1 MRRHGF
7 SLIEVMAVVVIIGVL
22 ASIAIPL
29 YTGHIRKARRSEA
42 MAALQ
47 TIALYEEKGMA
58 EFGKYGNQIYLSGD
72 LTFLIDTTGLPDPD
86 NDGIYEPSDFYI
98 LEVSTGPGSHFIAK
112 ARPKGAQASDN
123 ITLAINSDGQ
133 AGKINGV
140 GWNFVEDRALW
151 R

>member
-7 SLIEVMAVVVIIGVL
+7 SLIEIMVVVAIIGVL

-58 EFGKYGNQIYLSGD
+58 EFSKYGNGIYNNGI
-72 LTFLIDTTGLPDPD
+72 LTFLIDSTGLPDPE
-86 NDGIYEPSDFYI
+86 NDGVYGPSDFYV

-112 ARPKGAQASDN
+112 ATPTGAQASDN

-133 AGKINGV
+133 VGRISGAGWV
-140 GWNFVEDRALW
+140 FAEDRTLW

>member
-7 SLIEVMAVVVIIGVL
+7 SLIEVMIVVVIIGVL
-22 ASIAIPL
+22 ASIAIPM

-58 EFGKYGNQIYLSGD
+58 EFNKYGNGIYPNGV

-86 NDGIYEPSDFYI
+86 NDGTYNPSNFYV
-98 LEVSTGPGSHFIAK
+98 LEVSTGPGSHFLAR
-112 ARPKGAQASDN
+112 ARPTGAQASDN

-133 AGKINGV
+133 VGRITGAG
-140 GWNFVEDRALW
+140 WAFVEDRALW